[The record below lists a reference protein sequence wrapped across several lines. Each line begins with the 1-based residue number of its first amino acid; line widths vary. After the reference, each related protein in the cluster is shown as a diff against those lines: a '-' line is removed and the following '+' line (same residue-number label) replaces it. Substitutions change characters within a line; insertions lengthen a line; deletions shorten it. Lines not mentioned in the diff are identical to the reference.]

1 MTSGLTDERGK
12 GNLVGP
18 VLLSGEFVQVIAD
31 AIELDNPDR
40 KLVVSDYLS
49 YVRVHT
55 PHECMIRR
63 ATVEHVL
70 GRPFKMEELASHMA
84 AFSGQIET
92 SSEYVRFFF
101 HSDR

>member
-1 MTSGLTDERGK
+1 VTSGLTDERGK

-18 VLLSGEFVQVIAD
+18 VLLSGEFVQVVAD

-40 KLVVSDYLS
+40 KLVVSDHLS

-63 ATVEHVL
+63 GTVEQVL
-70 GRPFKMEELASHMA
+70 GRWSFDVAAAAS
-84 AFSGQIET
+84 QRIE
-92 SSEYVRFFF
+92 R
-101 HSDR
+101 